1 MISQRPLIFLGRRA
15 EYCSQTFHALAPLDP
30 TLHCRST
37 TLQPVVCTLYPNR
50 CALNPSDARGATM
63 RQFVLG
69 LGLMAVLVGCAKS
82 PESIAPAY
90 ISELNYRNWNCYQ
103 LADEGQR
110 LSSALAQAS
119 IQQENARTND
129 TVGVILLGLPVSS
142 LSGDNIAP
150 EIARLKGEQEAIRK
164 ASISKVCETASVAP
178 VHQLR

>member
-1 MISQRPLIFLGRRA
+1 MKPI
-15 EYCSQTFHALAPLDP
+15 T
-30 TLHCRST
+30 
-37 TLQPVVCTLYPNR
+37 
-50 CALNPSDARGATM
+50 
-63 RQFVLG
+63 LG
-69 LGLMAVLVGCAKS
+69 LLLTIVFCGCAKS

-110 LSSALAQAS
+110 LSSALATAS
-119 IQQENARTND
+119 IQQQNARTND

-164 ASISKVCETASVAP
+164 ASISKVCETASLGSERQP
-178 VHQLR
+178 R